1 MAEDP
6 KNTPWWS
13 RRPGAW
19 KSRGFR
25 QLTRAWFFTNVA
37 DAALFLMVAVWVKE
51 LTGSDGA
58 AALVFGMVGLPA
70 LIAPFIGHLTD
81 RVSRRRLLVVSNL
94 AMAPVVLSL
103 LLVASESQ
111 LWLVYAV
118 VFVYGCSGYV
128 TAGAQSGLIRD
139 LLPDE
144 FLASGNGVLSTIDR
158 SLRLVSPLLGTA
170 LYLAAGVGPVIV
182 LTAVCFAVTAFL
194 LARLEVGE
202 TPPEDVAHGNY
213 VTEVIAG
220 FRHLAHTP
228 VLGVTTLAM
237 AAGFGIIGFVNVA
250 VFPVMDEGLGVE
262 PAMLGALVSVQGLGA
277 VAGGATAARV
287 IARLGERRTV
297 AIGMLLLALGLIPLV
312 GTSLAA
318 VLGGLVLIGYGA
330 PLVLVA
336 YTTLRQRLTPA
347 RLQGRAATASYV
359 AIDLPQTLTTLG
371 AAAIIA
377 SVDYRLLIA
386 VSIAWVA
393 VAALAI
399 RPLRPDPVVLEPEA
413 SVAA

>member
-1 MAEDP
+1 M
-6 KNTPWWS
+6 
-13 RRPGAW
+13 
-19 KSRGFR
+19 
-25 QLTRAWFFTNVA
+25 
-37 DAALFLMVAVWVKE
+37 
-51 LTGSDGA
+51 
-58 AALVFGMVGLPA
+58 
-70 LIAPFIGHLTD
+70 
-81 RVSRRRLLVVSNL
+81 
-94 AMAPVVLSL
+94 
-103 LLVASESQ
+103 
-111 LWLVYAV
+111 
-118 VFVYGCSGYV
+118 
-128 TAGAQSGLIRD
+128 
-139 LLPDE
+139 
-144 FLASGNGVLSTIDR
+144 
-158 SLRLVSPLLGTA
+158 
-170 LYLAAGVGPVIV
+170 
-182 LTAVCFAVTAFL
+182 
-194 LARLEVGE
+194 
-202 TPPEDVAHGNY
+202 
-213 VTEVIAG
+213 TEVIAG

-297 AIGMLLLALGLIPLV
+297 AIGMLLLAFGMIPLV

-318 VLGGLVLIGYGA
+318 VLVGLVLIGYGA

-393 VAALAI
+393 LAALAI
-399 RPLRPDPVVLEPEA
+399 RPLRPDPVVVEPEG